1 MALRGTL
8 RDFSLGEILQLI
20 GYQRKTGVLT
30 VEGEQD
36 TVLVSFVDG
45 HVVAADSVKRP
56 FENRVGSLLV
66 RAGKITPDVLNRA
79 LEEQRRT
86 RQRLGSALLARKAI
100 SADDLRVALRTQ
112 ILNLIYRLF
121 RWKDGRYFFS
131 QESSVDYDA
140 DNFTPVAT
148 ENILMEAAR
157 MSDEWPL
164 IEGRIPSTDLVF
176 RRAPGTESLSLVSP
190 ETGAKTGELLV
201 SREEALV
208 WKLVDGNRTV
218 AEITESTFLSDF
230 EVVKA
235 MDQLIGRQLLVPVAR
250 PAAPAPPSP
259 SAPILSAA
267 SAESSL
273 RLPAV
278 LLALVLVGLGIFS
291 ASSLSR
297 NPANILLRATRPGGF
312 LASLENSIAVSRLQR
327 VDRGIELYYL
337 SQGVYP
343 PSLSTLG
350 SVSILENYSLPRG
363 EFGDY
368 RYILRSGDNKYDLY
382 GKTATGVLDPNLSL
396 SRTLDPVSEAVTFV
410 KHKKTSEIIPT
421 GDLKI
426 DIVH

>member
-45 HVVAADSVKRP
+45 RVVAADSVKRP

-66 RAGKITPDVLNRA
+66 RAGKITPDILNRA
-79 LEEQRRT
+79 LEEQRRSK
-86 RQRLGSALLARKAI
+86 QRLGSALLARKAI

-131 QESSVDYDA
+131 QESSVDYDS
-140 DNFTPVAT
+140 DHFTPVAT

-164 IEGRIPSTDLVF
+164 IEARIPSTDLVF
-176 RRAPGTESLSLVSP
+176 RRAPGTESLSLVSTESGP
-190 ETGAKTGELLV
+190 QPGELLV
-201 SREEALV
+201 SREEAIV
-208 WKLVDGNRTV
+208 WKLVDGVRTV

-230 EVVKA
+230 DVVKA
-235 MDQLIGRQLLVPVAR
+235 MDQLIGRQLLVAVAR
-250 PAAPAPPSP
+250 PASAGTP
-259 SAPILSAA
+259 SAPERIVATEFREPSRA
-267 SAESSL
+267 
-273 RLPAV
+273 LPAAALAV
-278 LLALVLVGLGIFS
+278 ALLGLGVFS
-291 ASSLSR
+291 AVFLPK
-297 NPANILLRATRPGGF
+297 NPANIFLRSSRPGGF
-312 LASLENSIAVSRLQR
+312 LSSLENSISVSRLQR

-337 SQGVYP
+337 SQGSYP
-343 PSLSTLG
+343 ENLSRLG

-368 RYILRSGDNKYDLY
+368 RYILRSRDDKYDLY
-382 GKTATGVLDPNLSL
+382 GKTSTGVLDPNLSV
-396 SRTLDPVSEAVTFV
+396 SRTLDPVSEGVTIL
-410 KHKKTSEIIPT
+410 KHKKINDIP
-421 GDLKI
+421 GDSNVRI
-426 DIVH
+426 DIVR

>member
-45 HVVAADSVKRP
+45 RVVAADSVKRP

-66 RAGKITPDVLNRA
+66 RAGKITPDILNRA
-79 LEEQRRT
+79 LDEQRRSK
-86 RQRLGSALLARKAI
+86 QRLGSALLARKAI
-100 SADDLRVALRTQ
+100 SAEDLRVALRTQ

-131 QESSVDYDA
+131 QESSVDYDS
-140 DNFTPVAT
+140 DHFTPVAT

-164 IEGRIPSTDLVF
+164 IEARIPSTDLVF
-176 RRAPGTESLSLVSP
+176 RRAPGTESLSLVSTESGP
-190 ETGAKTGELLV
+190 QPGELLV
-201 SREEALV
+201 SREEAIV
-208 WKLVDGNRTV
+208 WKLVDGVRTV

-235 MDQLIGRQLLVPVAR
+235 MDQLIGRQLLVAVAR
-250 PAAPAPPSP
+250 PASTGTPSAAERIVAPAFREPS
-259 SAPILSAA
+259 
-267 SAESSL
+267 
-273 RLPAV
+273 RFLPAAALAV
-278 LLALVLVGLGIFS
+278 ALLGLGVFS
-291 ASSLSR
+291 AVFLPK
-297 NPANILLRATRPGGF
+297 NPANIFLRSSRAGGF
-312 LASLENSIAVSRLQR
+312 LSSLENSISVSRLQR

-337 SQGVYP
+337 SQGSYP
-343 PSLSTLG
+343 ENLSRLG
-350 SVSILENYSLPRG
+350 SVSILEDYSLPRG

-368 RYILRSGDNKYDLY
+368 RYILRSRDDKYDLY
-382 GKTATGVLDPNLSL
+382 GKTSTGVLDPNLSV
-396 SRTLDPVSEAVTFV
+396 SRTLDPVSEGVSIL
-410 KHKKTSEIIPT
+410 KHKRTNDIPS
-421 GDLKI
+421 DSNVRI
-426 DIVH
+426 DIVR

>member
-45 HVVAADSVKRP
+45 RVVAADSVKRP

-66 RAGKITPDVLNRA
+66 RAGKITPDILNRA
-79 LEEQRRT
+79 LEEQRRSK
-86 RQRLGSALLARKAI
+86 QRLGSALLARKAI

-131 QESSVDYDA
+131 QESSVDYDS
-140 DNFTPVAT
+140 DHFTPVAT

-164 IEGRIPSTDLVF
+164 IEARIPSTDLVF
-176 RRAPGTESLSLVSP
+176 RRAPGTESLSLVATDSGQRP
-190 ETGAKTGELLV
+190 GELLV
-201 SREEALV
+201 SREEAIV
-208 WKLVDGNRTV
+208 WKLVDGVRTV

-230 EVVKA
+230 DVVKA
-235 MDQLIGRQLLVPVAR
+235 LDQLIGRQLLVAVDR
-250 PAAPAPPSP
+250 PASAGTPSGAERIVAPAFHEPSRFFP
-259 SAPILSAA
+259 A
-267 SAESSL
+267 
-273 RLPAV
+273 AV
-278 LLALVLVGLGIFS
+278 LAIALLGLGVFS
-291 ASSLSR
+291 AVFLPK
-297 NPANILLRATRPGGF
+297 NPANILLRSSRPGGL
-312 LASLENSIAVSRLQR
+312 LAPLENSISVSRLQR

-337 SQGVYP
+337 SQGSYP
-343 PSLSTLG
+343 ENLSKLG
-350 SVSILENYSLPRG
+350 SVSILEDYSLPRG
-363 EFGDY
+363 DFGDY
-368 RYILRSGDNKYDLY
+368 RYILRSSDDKYDLY
-382 GKTATGVLDPNLSL
+382 GKTSTGVLDPNLSV
-396 SRTLDPVSEAVTFV
+396 SRTLDPVSEGVSV
-410 KHKKTSEIIPT
+410 SKHRKTN
-421 GDLKI
+421 DLPADNKIGI

>member
-45 HVVAADSVKRP
+45 RVVAADSVKRP

-66 RAGKITPDVLNRA
+66 RAGKITPDILNRA
-79 LEEQRRT
+79 LEEQRRSK
-86 RQRLGSALLARKAI
+86 QRLGSALLARKAI

-131 QESSVDYDA
+131 QESSVDYDS
-140 DNFTPVAT
+140 DHFTPVAT

-164 IEGRIPSTDLVF
+164 IEARIPSTDLVF
-176 RRAPGTESLSLVSP
+176 GRAPGTESLSLVSTESGP
-190 ETGAKTGELLV
+190 QPGELLV
-201 SREEALV
+201 SREEAIV
-208 WKLVDGNRTV
+208 WKLVDGVRTV

-230 EVVKA
+230 DVVKA
-235 MDQLIGRQLLVPVAR
+235 MDQLIGRQLLVAVAR
-250 PAAPAPPSP
+250 PASTGTPSAAERIVAPAFREPSRSFP
-259 SAPILSAA
+259 AA
-267 SAESSL
+267 AL
-273 RLPAV
+273 AV
-278 LLALVLVGLGIFS
+278 ALLGLGVFS
-291 ASSLSR
+291 AVFLPK
-297 NPANILLRATRPGGF
+297 NPANIFLRSSRPGGF
-312 LASLENSIAVSRLQR
+312 LSSLENSISVSRLQR

-337 SQGVYP
+337 SQGTYP
-343 PSLSTLG
+343 ENLSRLG
-350 SVSILENYSLPRG
+350 SVSILEDYSLPRG

-368 RYILRSGDNKYDLY
+368 RYILRSRDDKYDLY
-382 GKTATGVLDPNLSL
+382 GKTSTGVLDPNLSV
-396 SRTLDPVSEAVTFV
+396 SRTLDPVSEGVSIF
-410 KHKKTSEIIPT
+410 KHKKTNDIPA
-421 GDLKI
+421 DSNVRI
-426 DIVH
+426 DIVR

>member
-100 SADDLRVALRTQ
+100 SADDLRTALRTQ

-131 QESSVDYDA
+131 QESSVDYDS

-176 RRAPGTESLSLVSP
+176 RRAPGTESLSLVSA
-190 ETGAKTGELLV
+190 EAGAKPGELGV

-208 WKLVDGNRTV
+208 WKLVDGTRTV

-235 MDQLIGRQLLVPVAR
+235 MDQLIGRQLLVAVAR
-250 PAAPAPPSP
+250 TSAPAPSST

-267 SAESSL
+267 SAEPS
-273 RLPAV
+273 RWVPAA
-278 LLALVLVGLGIFS
+278 LLAAGLLGLCIFS
-291 ASSLSR
+291 ASYLPK
-297 NPANILLRATRPGGF
+297 NPANILVRSTRPGGF

-343 PSLSTLG
+343 PNLSALG
-350 SVSILENYSLPRG
+350 SVSILEDYSLPRG

-368 RYILRSGDNKYDLY
+368 RYILRSNDNKYDLY
-382 GKTATGVLDPNLSL
+382 GRTANGVLDPNLSL

-410 KHKKTSEIIPT
+410 KHKKTNEINPD
-421 GDLKI
+421 GNLKI

>member
-45 HVVAADSVKRP
+45 RVVAADSVKRP

-66 RAGKITPDVLNRA
+66 RAGKITPDILNRA
-79 LEEQRRT
+79 LEEQRRSK
-86 RQRLGSALLARKAI
+86 QRLGSALLARKAI

-131 QESSVDYDA
+131 QESSVDYDS
-140 DNFTPVAT
+140 DHFTPVAT

-164 IEGRIPSTDLVF
+164 IEARIPSTDLVF
-176 RRAPGTESLSLVSP
+176 RRAPGTESLSLVSTESGP
-190 ETGAKTGELLV
+190 QPGELLV
-201 SREEALV
+201 SREEAIV
-208 WKLVDGNRTV
+208 WKLVDGVRTV

-230 EVVKA
+230 DVVKA
-235 MDQLIGRQLLVPVAR
+235 MDQLIGRQLLVAVAR
-250 PAAPAPPSP
+250 PASTGTP
-259 SAPILSAA
+259 SAAERIVAPVFREPSRALPVAA
-267 SAESSL
+267 L
-273 RLPAV
+273 AV
-278 LLALVLVGLGIFS
+278 ALLGLGVFS
-291 ASSLSR
+291 AVFLPK
-297 NPANILLRATRPGGF
+297 NPANIFLRSSRPGGF
-312 LASLENSIAVSRLQR
+312 LSSLENSISVSRLQR

-337 SQGVYP
+337 SQGSYP
-343 PSLSTLG
+343 ENLSRLG
-350 SVSILENYSLPRG
+350 SVSILEDYSLPRG

-368 RYILRSGDNKYDLY
+368 RYILRSRDDKYDLY
-382 GKTATGVLDPNLSL
+382 GKTSTGVLDPNLSV
-396 SRTLDPVSEAVTFV
+396 SRTLDPVSEGAAIL
-410 KHKKTSEIIPT
+410 KHRKTNDVS
-421 GDLKI
+421 GDSNIRI
-426 DIVH
+426 DIVR